1 VVEAALAMTVHCR
14 EPIGTDDDEHRVRA
28 RDLVLDHLQEVQTW
42 LDVINVDEY
51 LIARKAL
58 GQGVLESAC
67 RVPVVVPPAG
77 NENPSCHG
85 PLQIAIGRV

>member
-1 VVEAALAMTVHCR
+1 MVEAALAMTVHCR
-14 EPIGTDDDEHRVRA
+14 EPIGTDDDEQRVRA

-51 LIARKAL
+51 LVARKAL
-58 GQGVLESAC
+58 GQGVVESAC
-67 RVPVVVPPAG
+67 RVPVVVPPLA
-77 NENPSCHG
+77 NENPSRHG